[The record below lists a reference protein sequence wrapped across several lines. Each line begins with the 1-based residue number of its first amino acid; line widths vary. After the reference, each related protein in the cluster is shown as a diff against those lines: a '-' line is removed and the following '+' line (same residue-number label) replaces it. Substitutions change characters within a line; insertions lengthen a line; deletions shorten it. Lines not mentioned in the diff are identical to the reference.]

1 MIQLSASIKE
11 EAVIKLPNKQA
22 KISKILVWVENMGL
36 RKG

>member
-1 MIQLSASIKE
+1 MIQLSASIK

-22 KISKILVWVENMGL
+22 KISKILVWVENVGL